1 MLIFNLEFWV
11 LSNGD
16 ISVFTIIVGGQL
28 GEELLFGGGLWR
40 SLVLENRDGWIILL
54 SVDLHAKLSDL
65 FPVNIGN
72 KCFLLVFVN
81 LVLVHIVEN
90 FILAGWNVNGGPL
103 GVEELVSVIFEH
115 DISLQGSSVDQLM
128 DDILQALI
136 FFVHVSDEC
145 LLELFVMLLNVLVQ
159 RDLTFTND
167 NMGLS
172 QRFDFFVA

>member
-11 LSNGD
+11 LSNRD

-65 FPVNIGN
+65 SPVNIGN

-81 LVLVHIVEN
+81 LVLVHIGES
-90 FILAGWNVNGGPL
+90 FILGGWNVNGGPL